1 MLFFDLGPEFNLK
14 IQHPY
19 RKKCMYRII
28 LQLTK
33 IKIPLAIEKKKIKYP
48 DTNLTK
54 KMQKPYKD
62 FFM

>member
-1 MLFFDLGPEFNLK
+1 
-14 IQHPY
+14 
-19 RKKCMYRII
+19 MYRII